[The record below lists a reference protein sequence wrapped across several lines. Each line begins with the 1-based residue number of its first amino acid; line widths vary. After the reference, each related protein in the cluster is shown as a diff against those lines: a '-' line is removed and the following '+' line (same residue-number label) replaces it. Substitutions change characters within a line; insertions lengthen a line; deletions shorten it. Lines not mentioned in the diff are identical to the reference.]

1 MNEQLK
7 VIISAEIGKLKD
19 NVSKAKKEIQD
30 FVKGG
35 KESFNAFNDEF
46 QKVGDAAKNGLKVA
60 GAAIVGAA
68 TALLALGES
77 TREYREAQAKLT
89 TAFEAAGG
97 SANEAK
103 ATYNDLFRTLGDSDK
118 ATEAAAHLAKL
129 TTNQK
134 DLGEWTTICQGVY
147 ATFGESLPIESLTE
161 AANETAKTG
170 ALTGGLAD
178 ALNWAGESEEAF
190 QAKLDACNTEA
201 EREALI
207 RNTLNGL
214 YSDAASKYEE
224 NNAAILAQ
232 NEAQA
237 KMTEAMAKIG
247 EVTQPIM
254 TMLTE
259 LGAKVLTDLTPYIQE
274 FADKYLPSIKEAL
287 SGVGEAIGKVIKWIA
302 DNWTLVSTLA
312 IIITSIAVAL
322 AVFSTVMGIV
332 NAVMMASPVTWIVM
346 AIVAALAALIA
357 IIVLVIKNW
366 DDIKAATKKCWDAI
380 VNAIKAAIDWVI
392 GFFKK
397 LINFVKENWQTLLGF
412 LVNPFAAA
420 FKLLYDNCDS
430 FRAFIDNF
438 LAKVKEVIRSG
449 FSWIKEKIITPIKDA
464 FNSVR
469 DTFSKIVSTI
479 GDKLGAA
486 RDKVRDII
494 EKIKGFF
501 KFNWSLPKLKVPKF
515 AITPSGWS
523 IGDLLKG
530 SIPKLS
536 IQWNA
541 LGGVFDKPTVFGYG
555 GSLQGIGEA
564 GAEAVVPLENNLE
577 WLDKIAGMLA
587 NKLGAGST
595 VVLEVD
601 GKAFGEVSVG
611 AINNI
616 TRQTGS
622 LPLVIA

>member
-7 VIISAEIGKLKD
+7 VIISAEIGKLKE
-19 NVSKAKKEIQD
+19 NVNKAKKEIKD
-30 FVKGG
+30 FAKGG
-35 KESFNAFNDEF
+35 KESLQQFNDEF
-46 QKVGDAAKNGLKVA
+46 QKYGDAAKRGLGIA
-60 GAAIVGAA
+60 GAAIAGAA

-77 TREYREAQAKLT
+77 TKEYRESQAKLK

-103 ATYNDLFRTLGDSDK
+103 STYNDLFRTLGDGDK
-118 ATEAAAHLAKL
+118 ATEAAGHLAEL
-129 TTNQK
+129 TTEEK
-134 DLGEWTTICQGVY
+134 ALSEWTTVCKGVY

-170 ALTGGLAD
+170 ALTGALAD
-178 ALNWAGESEEAF
+178 ALNWAGVSEDEF

-207 RNTLNGL
+207 RGTLNGL
-214 YSDAASKYEE
+214 YTDAAGKYEE

-237 KMTEAMAKIG
+237 KMNEAMAKLG

-259 LGAKVLTDLTPYIQE
+259 LGAKVLTQLTPYIQD
-274 FADKYLPSIKEAL
+274 FAEKHLPSIKEAL
-287 SGVGEAIGKVIKWIA
+287 SGVGEAVGKVITWIA
-302 DNWTLVSTLA
+302 DNWQLVSTLA
-312 IIITSIAVAL
+312 AIITGIAVAL
-322 AVFSTVMGIV
+322 GVFSTVMGIV
-332 NAVMMASPVTWIVM
+332 NAVMMASPVTWIVL

-380 VNAIKAAIDWVI
+380 VNAVKAAIDWVV
-392 GFFKK
+392 GFFNK
-397 LINFVKENWQTLLGF
+397 LIDFVKNNWQTLLGF

-430 FRAFIDNF
+430 FRAFVDNF
-438 LAKVKEVIRSG
+438 IAKVKEVIRAG
-449 FSWIKEKIITPIKDA
+449 FDWIKERIITPIKDA
-464 FNSVR
+464 FSSVKQ
-469 DTFSKIVSTI
+469 TFTNIVSTI
-479 GDKLGAA
+479 GEKLGAA
-486 RDKVRDII
+486 RDKVREII

-501 KFNWSLPKLKVPKF
+501 KFEWSLPKLKVPKF
-515 AITPSGWS
+515 SITPSGWG

-536 IQWNA
+536 ITWNA
-541 LGGVFDKPTVFGYG
+541 MGGVFDKPTLFGYG
-555 GSLQGIGEA
+555 NSLQGIGEA
-564 GAEAVVPLENNLE
+564 GAEAVVPLENNLG
-577 WLDKIAGMLA
+577 WL
-587 NKLGAGST
+587 NKLADMLST
-595 VVLEVD
+595 RMGGNTPIYLTVD
-601 GKAFGEVSVG
+601 GKVFGQVACDS
-611 AINNI
+611 INQL
-616 TRQTGS
+616 TKQTGS
-622 LPLVIA
+622 LPLVFG